1 MCFYLN
7 KKHQENPPTPV
18 DEDVKI
24 EKNEEMTV
32 YVHTFGGYAMQDNV
46 WIREAQAFAKILK
59 KNIDSIDF
67 SDFITAGYD
76 SPSPVFGFSSL
87 PWLATCVLGKT
98 TIPSSTTL
106 PPSPSLSFT

>member
-1 MCFYLN
+1 MTVPVLTRMKLLENNMINKQMCFYLN

-32 YVHTFGGYAMQDNV
+32 YVHTFGAYAM
-46 WIREAQAFAKILK
+46 ILK

-67 SDFITAGYD
+67 SDFITAGND
-76 SPSPVFGFSSL
+76 SPMKFWNRRNEVMFL
-87 PWLATCVLGKT
+87 VNNNE
-98 TIPSSTTL
+98 I
-106 PPSPSLSFT
+106 